1 MSSKHTGKN
10 DVTQKL
16 FVEAG
21 TGIGR
26 EKDGQRRCLGCME
39 LYSEE
44 YEVCPYCGYTI
55 AEEVENALHMF
66 PGTVLYDKYIIGRV
80 IGYGG
85 FGVTYLAWDT
95 VLQIKVAIKEY
106 LPSEFSTRAAGQ
118 TQITV
123 FSGDKTKQFNDGMEK
138 FVDEAKRLAKFR
150 SENGIVKIF
159 DSFNE
164 NGTAYIAMEYLQGE
178 TLAERLEREKTIPVE
193 ESIQML
199 MPIIESLNRVH
210 DEGIIHR
217 DIAPDNIF
225 LTNKGE
231 VKLIDF
237 GASRYATTS
246 RSRSLTVIIKPGFSA
261 EEQYRSRGDQGS
273 HTDVYSVG
281 ACLYKM
287 ITGQAP
293 PDAMERRALFEK
305 NGKDMLVPIK
315 KFIKDIDP
323 RRENAIY
330 NALNIRIEDRT
341 PDMISLAGELLSEE
355 PVKKRRSGIK
365 KIDPLTWPLWAK
377 IGIPTGL
384 VAAITLCVLFA
395 FGIIGP
401 KSELET
407 RFVVPEG
414 QTLIPNVVAGTLED
428 AKSKLKAEN
437 LNWQIAGKVIST
449 VIDRD
454 FVLRQDPDAFN
465 VVDQGTI
472 IDIIISD
479 GHGMGTV
486 PDVVGLTIEL
496 ATEKLKEAGY
506 LVKTVEESSD
516 IYASGAVISQ
526 EYEAGTMLEKENEI
540 QLVVSTGPEGIDRTK
555 VVKVPSILGMD
566 YDEAKKLLADFKLY
580 PAIDEE
586 VYNSSIPDN
595 QIMGQNPLA
604 NTEAHQGDT
613 IYVTVNRGT
622 QTVYVP
628 DVVNK
633 TLEMALSELENA
645 GLSVATKEAQN
656 AEYAPGVVFQQS
668 IKPGTS
674 VTVGT
679 QITVTVSSGFK
690 VKVPDLTG
698 KRSSDAQKTLV
709 DAGLATSI
717 TTEPSD
723 SVSKDRVI
731 THDYIGE
738 EVERGTTITLVVSS
752 GRDRTNSSGNGGSG
766 YTDEEEAEVAS
777 LVSLKVKNR
786 PNKTEYYVGDSL
798 DTSGLK
804 VIAVYSDDSEKD
816 VTSSCHVLDA
826 DLSNPGSVSVKV
838 TFEDNGI
845 EKTAS
850 FSVDVNKPKVKVT
863 AVDVPVNKTQELKA
877 TVEPEGTN
885 ISWSI
890 ADKNIAEISNGKVKG
905 IKAGRTQVT
914 ATITYAGEEYSSS
927 ATVNVYATDILPE
940 KVTLDPTSFTLR
952 IGGKQTIKAT
962 PYPANTTVKD
972 YKWTSSNSGIASV
985 NSNGEVQGVGAG
997 KATITVSLG
1006 GVKPEKDCTVTV
1018 VEAKVEK
1025 IEIIKNPT
1033 KTTGYY
1039 FTDKLDP
1046 SGIEVRVTYNDGSTT
1061 TIKDTSQLSFKHA
1074 AFEKRGNYTV
1084 TVTYK
1089 GASDTFTVSVSDATI
1104 SIDPVDPLSVKGN
1117 NKVQLKVNV
1126 NPAEIKNDVTFE
1138 SKNKDIATVDSKGIV
1153 TAKKAGKAKI
1163 HAYVKHGSVNLEA
1176 SVTVEVLSVEVK
1188 TVKKNKNPSKTSYY
1202 VGDKLD
1208 TSGMK
1213 IDLIYTDN
1221 STKTISPD
1229 NSTTVKFK
1237 VSGSDTL
1244 TPKDVSGGKATVVV
1258 GYAGTSSTYEFTVTA
1273 KTPSIKIDKTS
1284 LKLEAG
1290 SDGKEISATTVD
1302 CGDFYE
1308 ISWKSSNTSV
1318 ATVKKTGERKAEVTG
1333 ASEGSTQVKAVLTYK
1348 GYTYESAACDVTVEG
1363 AEIKSISI
1371 NTYPKTTYYIGD
1383 DFNDSGMKINVN
1395 YTNNTTEVKESGFT
1409 CNVDK
1414 IKKDTKTVT
1423 VSYGGFKTS
1432 FDLTVYT
1439 PEVTKFKYAS
1449 QNITTIMGETKK
1461 PDVTTK
1467 PEKEKGWTFKYTSS
1481 NKDIV
1486 SVAEDT
1492 GVAKGVNP
1500 GTATIT
1506 LTATYKGEYTVQIT
1520 DVLTVSERT
1529 PVSFTV
1535 NHEKATET
1543 YSLGATV
1550 NKSGISVNVTYD
1562 NGEIDN
1568 GDASGKINVYFKND
1582 EKTTVL
1588 SPDAITSKKEAFV
1601 YVYYGN
1607 IKNPQSFKVKVT
1619 PPTVKIDEDKL
1630 SLKSGKTATLKTS
1643 VANAGTYG
1651 YTVTWTSSNPDVAT
1665 VDSNGKV
1672 TAGTKSGTATIT
1684 SSIKFNDNTNLEY
1697 KSSNSCTVTVEADP
1711 PKIKLNQ
1718 SSLTLDYGKEDKSLS
1733 ASVSNADSGYTLSW
1747 ETNDSSIVTVSGE
1760 KSATIK
1766 AVGVGSTQVR
1776 AVVTYNGTNYYSD
1789 WCTVTVN
1796 EAQNS
1801 SENEG

>member
-21 TGIGR
+21 TGIGH

-55 AEEVENALHMF
+55 EEEVENALHMF

-138 FVDEAKRLAKFR
+138 FIDEAKRLAKFR

-159 DSFNE
+159 DSFGE

-178 TLAERLEREKTIPVE
+178 TLAERLEREKTIPIE

-199 MPIIESLNRVH
+199 MPIIESLNKVH

-261 EEQYRSRGDQGS
+261 EEQYRSRGDQGP

-305 NGKDMLVPIK
+305 NGRDMLVPIK

-401 KSELET
+401 KSDLET

-454 FVLRQDPDAFN
+454 LVLRQEPDAFN
-465 VVDQGTI
+465 VVDHGTV

-486 PDVVGLTIEL
+486 PDVIGLTIEL

-506 LVKTVEESSD
+506 TVKTVEESSD
-516 IYASGAVISQ
+516 IYASGAVIAQ
-526 EYEAGTMLEKENEI
+526 EYEAGTMLEKDNEI
-540 QLVVSTGPEGIDRTK
+540 QLTVSTGPEGIDRTK
-555 VVKVPSILGMD
+555 VVTVPSILGMD
-566 YDEAKKLLADFKLY
+566 YEAAKKLLADFNLF

-586 VYNSSIPDN
+586 VFNSSIPDN

-604 NTEAHQGDT
+604 NTQAHQGDT

-633 TLEMALSELENA
+633 TLEMALSELEEA
-645 GLSVATKEAQN
+645 GLNVSTKEAQN

-674 VTVGT
+674 VTIGT
-679 QITVTVSSGFK
+679 SITVTVSSGVK

-698 KRSSDAQKTLV
+698 QRASTAQQTLAN
-709 DAGLATSI
+709 AGLASSI

-723 SVSKDRVI
+723 SVARDRVI

-738 EVERGTTITLVVSS
+738 EVERGTSITLVVSS
-752 GRDRTNSSGNGGSG
+752 GRDRTNSGGNGGNNDDSG
-766 YTDEEEAEVAS
+766 NEASVAS

-804 VIAVYSDDSEKD
+804 VVAVYSDDSEKD
-816 VTSSCHVLDA
+816 VTSNCHVLDA
-826 DLSNPGSVSVKV
+826 DLSNAGSISVKV

-850 FSVDVNKPKVKVT
+850 FSVEVNKPSVKLESSFNLAVNQEITLTAKVKPET
-863 AVDVPVNKTQELKA
+863 VN
-877 TVEPEGTN
+877 V
-885 ISWSI
+885 SWSI
-890 ADKNIAEISNGKVKG
+890 DDDKIAEISGDKLKG
-905 IKAGRTQVT
+905 VKAGRTRVT
-914 ATITYAGEEYSSS
+914 ATISYGNEEYTAS
-927 ATVNVYATDILPE
+927 ATVNVSSGKIPVE
-940 KVTLDPTSFTLR
+940 KVVLDRTSLTLR
-952 IGGKQTIKAT
+952 VGGKQTLKVT
-962 PYPANTTVKD
+962 PIPANATDPKYTWK
-972 YKWTSSNSGIASV
+972 SSNTSV
-985 NSNGEVQGVGAG
+985 AGVSNNGEVLGVGDG
-997 KATITVSLG
+997 KATITVTEAG
-1006 GVKPEKDCTVTV
+1006 GAKSNPPCTVTV
-1018 VEAKVEK
+1018 EPATLER
-1025 IEIIKNPT
+1025 IEIVTKPKNLEYYPTDTVSLAGIKIAA
-1033 KTTGYY
+1033 YY
-1039 FTDKLDP
+1039 N
-1046 SGIEVRVTYNDGSTT
+1046 VGSPIYIT
-1061 TIKDTSQLSFKHA
+1061 DTSLLTFKHA
-1074 AFEKRGNYTV
+1074 SFTKKGDYEV

-1089 GASDTFTVSVSDATI
+1089 GKSASYKVEVRDATMTLTC
-1104 SIDPVDPLSVKGN
+1104 PVGSLTTKGSTTA
-1117 NKVQLKVNV
+1117 QLEVNV
-1126 NPAEIKNDVTFE
+1126 KPESLQGKVKFTSENDCA
-1138 SKNKDIATVDSKGIV
+1138 KVDSKGVV
-1153 TAKKAGKAKI
+1153 TALKAGTAKI
-1163 HAYVKHGSVNLEA
+1163 TATVTHGDVTLKRTISIKIMDLEIT
-1176 SVTVEVLSVEVK
+1176 SINI
-1188 TVKKNKNPSKTSYY
+1188 KKEPTKKEYY
-1202 VGDKLD
+1202 IGDTID

-1213 IDLIYTDN
+1213 IELVYSDKSKETIDPN
-1221 STKTISPD
+1221 GSTKVRFK
-1229 NSTTVKFK
+1229 NSNSEVLKSNDI
-1237 VSGSDTL
+1237 SGS
-1244 TPKDVSGGKATVVV
+1244 KATVVV
-1258 GYAGTSSTYEFTVTA
+1258 SYSGVSGTKSFTVTA
-1273 KTPSIKIDKTS
+1273 KTPSIKIDTAS
-1284 LKLEAG
+1284 CTLDAG
-1290 SDGKEISATTVD
+1290 GKAKQVNVSNYV
-1302 CGDFYE
+1302 CGDHYE
-1308 ISWKSSNTSV
+1308 ITWESSNAKVASV
-1318 ATVKKTGERKAEVTG
+1318 SKDSSNEMKAEIKGVG
-1333 ASEGSTQVKAVLTYK
+1333 EGEAQIKAVLTYK
-1348 GYTYESAACDVTVEG
+1348 GSKYYSEACKVTVKG
-1363 AEIKSISI
+1363 ATITSIEIKDEPK
-1371 NTYPKTTYYIGD
+1371 NTSNYYIGD
-1383 DFNDSGMKINVN
+1383 NLDTSGMSIIVKYSTGKSETVSKG
-1395 YTNNTTEVKESGFT
+1395 YTV
-1409 CNVDK
+1409 NVDK
-1414 IKKDTKTVT
+1414 LTSKGSQTVT
-1423 VSYGGFKTS
+1423 VSYGGKTDTFTVSVKEPQIS
-1432 FDLTVYT
+1432 FSFPAETLSTSKAETLAADVKCTPSEGWDL
-1439 PEVTKFKYAS
+1439 KF
-1449 QNITTIMGETKK
+1449 
-1461 PDVTTK
+1461 
-1467 PEKEKGWTFKYTSS
+1467 TSS
-1481 NKDIV
+1481 
-1486 SVAEDT
+1486 DT
-1492 GVAKGVNP
+1492 SIATVGENGVVTGQGA
-1500 GTATIT
+1500 GTVTIT
-1506 LTATYKGEYTVQIT
+1506 LVAKYK
-1520 DVLTVSERT
+1520 D
-1529 PVSFTV
+1529 
-1535 NHEKATET
+1535 T
-1543 YSLGATV
+1543 YSSRDLKQQIKIEDVQPLSFEISSPPKKMTYYIGESFAVDGLMVKVYYSNGTTDSRDSSGLITASLTKNKEKPELKIDPSMVSRGIAT
-1550 NKSGISVNVTYD
+1550 
-1562 NGEIDN
+1562 
-1568 GDASGKINVYFKND
+1568 
-1582 EKTTVL
+1582 
-1588 SPDAITSKKEAFV
+1588 V
-1601 YVYYGN
+1601 YVYYGDFTEPET
-1607 IKNPQSFKVKVT
+1607 IQI
-1619 PPTVKIDEDKL
+1619 TVKTPKITISPTSL
-1630 SLKSGKTATLKTS
+1630 SLEEGEKGELEVSSVDVSSDNKSYSVSSWEVKDTGIATVS
-1643 VANAGTYG
+1643 ANGDKKEATINAKSAGT
-1651 YTVTWTSSNPDVAT
+1651 
-1665 VDSNGKV
+1665 
-1672 TAGTKSGTATIT
+1672 
-1684 SSIKFNDNTNLEY
+1684 
-1697 KSSNSCTVTVEADP
+1697 
-1711 PKIKLNQ
+1711 
-1718 SSLTLDYGKEDKSLS
+1718 
-1733 ASVSNADSGYTLSW
+1733 
-1747 ETNDSSIVTVSGE
+1747 
-1760 KSATIK
+1760 
-1766 AVGVGSTQVR
+1766 TQVR
-1776 AVVTYNGTNYYSD
+1776 AVMKYLDYTYYSD
-1789 WCTVTVN
+1789 WCTVTVK
-1796 EAQNS
+1796 EKETTTKEPAPSEDAQAVDTQD
-1801 SENEG
+1801 E

>member
-178 TLAERLEREKTIPVE
+178 TLAERLERDKTIPVE

-414 QTLIPNVVAGTLED
+414 QTLIPNVIAGSLED
-428 AKSKLKAEN
+428 AKSKLKKEN
-437 LNWQIAGKVIST
+437 LNWQIVGKVISP
-449 VIDRD
+449 IIEREY
-454 FVLRQDPDAFN
+454 VLRQNPDAFN
-465 VVDQGTI
+465 VVDQGTVVEI
-472 IDIIISD
+472 TISD
-479 GHGMGTV
+479 GRGMGNMI
-486 PDVVGLTIEL
+486 DAVGKTIEL
-496 ATEKLKEAGY
+496 ATEELKEAGFG
-506 LVKTVEESSD
+506 VKVVEKPSD
-516 IYASGAVISQ
+516 IWGAGTVIEQ
-526 EYEAGTMLEKENEI
+526 EYPKGTPLEKETVI
-540 QLVVSTGPEGIDRTK
+540 QLTVSTGPEGIDRTK

-566 YDEAKKLLADFKLY
+566 YDEAKKLLADFKLF

-586 VYNSSIPDN
+586 VYNSSIPEN

-622 QTVYVP
+622 QTFYVP
-628 DVVNK
+628 DVFEM
-633 TLEMALSELENA
+633 TLERALSELENA
-645 GLSVATKEAQN
+645 GLQVTTKEAQD
-656 AEYAPGVVFQQS
+656 AEHAPGVVIQQS
-668 IKPGTS
+668 LKPGTE
-674 VTVGT
+674 VTYGT
-679 QITVTVSSGFK
+679 QITITVSSGFK

-698 KRSSDAQKTLV
+698 KRSAEAQKTLV
-709 DAGLATSI
+709 NAGLAAPI
-717 TTEPSD
+717 TTEASD
-723 SVSKDRVI
+723 SVAKDRVI

-738 EVERGTTITLVVSS
+738 EVEIGTTITLVVSS
-752 GRDRTNSSGNGGSG
+752 GRERTNSSGNGGGG
-766 YTDEEEAEVAS
+766 YTDEEEEEVAS
-777 LVSLKVKNR
+777 LVSLSVSSR
-786 PNKTEYYVGDSL
+786 PKKTEYYVGDSL

-804 VIAVYSDDSEKD
+804 VEAKYSDDTKKD

-826 DLSNPGSVSVKV
+826 DLSNAGTVSVKV

-845 EKTAS
+845 EKTTS
-850 FSVDVNKPKVKVT
+850 FTVNVNKPKVKVT

-877 TVEPEGTN
+877 TVEPEDAKVT
-885 ISWSI
+885 WSI
-890 ADKNIAEISNGKVKG
+890 ADKNIAEISDGKVKG
-905 IKAGRTQVT
+905 LKAGRTQVT
-914 ATITYAGEEYSSS
+914 ATISYGGEEYSSS
-927 ATVNVYATDILPE
+927 ATVNVYATDILPT

-962 PYPANTTVKD
+962 PFPANTTVKD

-1006 GVKPEKDCTVTV
+1006 NVSAKCSVTV
-1018 VEAKVEK
+1018 VEAQVTK
-1025 IEIIKNPT
+1025 IDIIKEPK

-1046 SGIEVRVTYNDGSTT
+1046 SGIEVRVTYNDNSTT
-1061 TIKDTSQLSFKHA
+1061 TIKDTSQLTFKHA

-1138 SKNKDIATVDSKGIV
+1138 SKNKDIATVDSKGVV

-1163 HAYVKHGSVNLEA
+1163 YAYVKHGSVNLEA
-1176 SVTVEVLSVEVK
+1176 YVTVEVLSVEVK

-1213 IDLIYTDN
+1213 LDLIYTDN

-1318 ATVKKTGERKAEVTG
+1318 ATVKKAGERKAEVTG

-1348 GYTYESAACDVTVEG
+1348 GYTYESAACNVTVEG
-1363 AEIKSISI
+1363 AEITSISI
-1371 NTYPKTTYYIGD
+1371 HTKPKTTYWIGD
-1383 DFNDSGMKINVN
+1383 DFDDSGMEIKVHYSNG
-1395 YTNNTTEVKESGFT
+1395 TTQVEDSGFT
-1409 CNVDK
+1409 CDVDK
-1414 IKKDTKTVT
+1414 IKKDTKSVT

-1432 FDLTVYT
+1432 LDLTVHI
-1439 PEVTKFKYAS
+1439 PQVTKFEYTTH
-1449 QNITTIMGETKK
+1449 NVTTIKGETDK
-1461 PDVTTK
+1461 PTVTTN
-1467 PEKEKGWTFKYTSS
+1467 PSSGWTFRFTSS
-1481 NKDIV
+1481 NKDVLSV
-1486 SVAEDT
+1486 SEDE
-1492 GVAKGVNP
+1492 GVAKGVSP
-1500 GTATIT
+1500 GKETIT
-1506 LTATYKGEYTVQIT
+1506 LTATYKGEYTVEQT
-1520 DVLTVSERT
+1520 W
-1529 PVSFTV
+1529 SFTV
-1535 NHEKATET
+1535 LEATPKSFTINTKPDKTT
-1543 YSLGATV
+1543 YSIGDEIVKT
-1550 NKSGISVNVTYD
+1550 GISVDVTYKGISEPD
-1562 NGEIDN
+1562 V
-1568 GDASGKINVYFKND
+1568 GDKSEAIKVYFENKSTTLTPDMVND
-1582 EKTTVL
+1582 RT
-1588 SPDAITSKKEAFV
+1588 KKAVV
-1601 YVYYGN
+1601 YVYYGEGSN
-1607 IKNPQSFKVKVT
+1607 QLGPEKFEVSVKT
-1619 PPTVKIDEDKL
+1619 PT
-1630 SLKSGKTATLKTS
+1630 
-1643 VANAGTYG
+1643 
-1651 YTVTWTSSNPDVAT
+1651 
-1665 VDSNGKV
+1665 
-1672 TAGTKSGTATIT
+1672 
-1684 SSIKFNDNTNLEY
+1684 
-1697 KSSNSCTVTVEADP
+1697 
-1711 PKIKLNQ
+1711 IKLNKT
-1718 SSLTLDYGKEDKSLS
+1718 SMTLDYDDEDTSLS
-1733 ASVSNADSGYTLSW
+1733 ASVSDAGSIGHTLSW
-1747 ETNDSSIVTVSGE
+1747 ETKDSSIVSVSGE
-1760 KSATIK
+1760 NKATIK
-1766 AVGVGSTQVR
+1766 AEGAGSTQVR
-1776 AVVTYNGTNYYSD
+1776 AVLTYEGGKKYYSD
-1789 WCTVTVN
+1789 WCNVTVK
-1796 EAQNS
+1796 EEETTTTTTQKDTEP
-1801 SENEG
+1801 SEQAVAVDEES

>member
-1 MSSKHTGKN
+1 MNSKHTGKM

-21 TGIGR
+21 TGIGH

-44 YEVCPYCGYTI
+44 YEICPYCGYTI
-55 AEEVENALHMF
+55 EEEVENALHMF

-178 TLAERLEREKTIPVE
+178 TLAERLEREKTIPIE

-199 MPIIESLNRVH
+199 MPIIESLNKVH

-261 EEQYRSRGDQGS
+261 EEQYRSRGDQGP

-401 KSELET
+401 KSDLET

-414 QTLIPNVVAGTLED
+414 QTLIPNVVAGSLED
-428 AKSKLKAEN
+428 AKNKLKAEN

-449 VIDRD
+449 VIEREH
-454 FVLRQDPDAFN
+454 VLRQEPDAFN
-465 VVDQGTI
+465 VVDQGTVI
-472 IDIIISD
+472 GIIISD
-479 GHGMGTV
+479 GRGMGNMI
-486 PDVVGLTIEL
+486 DAVGKTIEL
-496 ATEKLKEAGY
+496 ATEELKEAGFG
-506 LVKTVEESSD
+506 VKVVEKSSD
-516 IYASGAVISQ
+516 IWGAGTVIEQ
-526 EYEAGTMLEKENEI
+526 EYPKGTPLEKETVIE
-540 QLVVSTGPEGIDRTK
+540 LTVSTGPEGIDRTK
-555 VVKVPSILGMD
+555 VVTVPSILGMD
-566 YDEAKKLLADFKLY
+566 YEAAKKLLADFNLF

-586 VYNSSIPDN
+586 VFNASIPDN

-604 NTEAHQGDT
+604 NTQAHQGDT

-645 GLSVATKEAQN
+645 GLVVSTKEAQN

-668 IKPGTS
+668 IKPNTSVAIGTS
-674 VTVGT
+674 
-679 QITVTVSSGFK
+679 ITVTVSSGFK

-698 KRSSDAQKTLV
+698 QRAATAQQTLSN
-709 DAGLATSI
+709 AGLASKI

-723 SVSKDRVI
+723 SVARDRVI

-738 EVERGTTITLVVSS
+738 EVERGTSITLVVSS
-752 GRDRTNSSGNGGSG
+752 GRDRTNSGNSGGNNSN
-766 YTDEEEAEVAS
+766 TENEAPVAS

-786 PNKTEYYVGDSL
+786 PNKTEYYVGDNL

-804 VIAVYSDDSEKD
+804 VVAVYSDDSEKD

-826 DLSNPGSVSVKV
+826 DLSSSGSISVKV

-850 FSVDVNKPKVKVT
+850 FSVNVNKPSVKLESSFSVAVNQEIPLTAKVK
-863 AVDVPVNKTQELKA
+863 
-877 TVEPEGTN
+877 PEDLN
-885 ISWSI
+885 VSWSI
-890 ADKNIAEISNGKVKG
+890 DDEKIATVSGDKLKG
-905 IKAGRTQVT
+905 VKAGRTRVT
-914 ATITYAGEEYSSS
+914 ATVSYGNEEYSAS
-927 ATVNVYATDILPE
+927 ATVNVSSGEIPVE
-940 KVTLDPTSFTLR
+940 KIVLDKTSLTLR
-952 IGGKQTIKAT
+952 VGGKQTLKVT
-962 PYPANTTVKD
+962 PYPANATNPKYTWKSDNTNIVGV
-972 YKWTSSNSGIASV
+972 SNSG
-985 NSNGEVQGVGAG
+985 EVMGVSDSGG
-997 KATITVSLG
+997 KAIN
-1006 GVKPEKDCTVTV
+1006 VTV
-1018 VEAKVEK
+1018 VEAGGAKASCGVTVKPSELK
-1025 IEIIKNPT
+1025 SIEIVTPPKDLEYYPTDTVNLAGIKI
-1033 KTTGYY
+1033 KA
-1039 FTDKLDP
+1039 
-1046 SGIEVRVTYNDGSTT
+1046 VYNEGSPIYIT
-1061 TIKDTSQLSFKHA
+1061 DTSLLTFKHSP
-1074 AFEKRGNYTV
+1074 FTKKGNYEV

-1089 GASDTFTVSVSDATI
+1089 GKSASYKVEVRDATMTLTC
-1104 SIDPVDPLSVKGN
+1104 PVGSLTTKGSTTA
-1117 NKVQLKVNV
+1117 QLEVNV
-1126 NPAEIKNDVTFE
+1126 KPETLQ
-1138 SKNKDIATVDSKGIV
+1138 SKVKFTSENGCAKVDSKGVV
-1153 TAKKAGKAKI
+1153 TALKAGTAKI
-1163 HAYVKHGSVNLEA
+1163 TATVTHGD
-1176 SVTVEVLSVEVK
+1176 VTL
-1188 TVKKNKNPSKTSYY
+1188 SKTISIKVMDLEITSINIKKEPTKKEYY
-1202 VGDKLD
+1202 IGDTID

-1213 IDLIYTDN
+1213 IELVYSDKSKETIDPN
-1221 STKTISPD
+1221 GSTK
-1229 NSTTVKFK
+1229 VKFK
-1237 VSGSDTL
+1237 NSGSEVLKSNDVSSGKAVVVVTYSGVSGT
-1244 TPKDVSGGKATVVV
+1244 KN
-1258 GYAGTSSTYEFTVTA
+1258 FTVTA
-1273 KTPSIKIDKTS
+1273 KTPSIKIDTS
-1284 LKLEAG
+1284 SCELEAG
-1290 SDGKEISATTVD
+1290 GKAKQINVSNYVCGDHYEIAWESSNSKVASVSKTDSDG
-1302 CGDFYE
+1302 F
-1308 ISWKSSNTSV
+1308 
-1318 ATVKKTGERKAEVTG
+1318 KAEIHG
-1333 ASEGSTQVKAVLTYK
+1333 IGEGEAQIKAVLTYK
-1348 GYTYESAACDVTVEG
+1348 GSKYYSEVCKVKVKGATVE
-1363 AEIKSISI
+1363 EISVKSK
-1371 NTYPKTTYYIGD
+1371 PKKTTYYIGD
-1383 DFNDSGMKINVN
+1383 SFDATGMTIEVVYSNGKTETVKSGFDCKSDAFTTSGNQNVIVT
-1395 YTNNTTEVKESGFT
+1395 YGGAQTAVQVEVKT
-1409 CNVDK
+1409 PTIK
-1414 IKKDTKTVT
+1414 IGMNKIDITNAKGEQRKIDIT
-1423 VSYGGFKTS
+1423 
-1432 FDLTVYT
+1432 LT
-1439 PEVTKFKYAS
+1439 PET
-1449 QNITTIMGETKK
+1449 
-1461 PDVTTK
+1461 
-1467 PEKEKGWTFKYTSS
+1467 GWKLEFTS
-1481 NKDIV
+1481 NKD
-1486 SVAEDT
+1486 SVAQVSKTDGVVQGISAGKAIVTIKGKYGEGNYINYGTVEVEVTADT
-1492 GVAKGVNP
+1492 PTGFSISKSPTKMTYRIGETVDISGMRVRVEYKISEPDDLDSSGLVTAKFGNRSGQSEVLKP
-1500 GTATIT
+1500 
-1506 LTATYKGEYTVQIT
+1506 EYVT
-1520 DVLTVSERT
+1520 
-1529 PVSFTV
+1529 
-1535 NHEKATET
+1535 NGKATVIVE
-1543 YSLGATV
+1543 YAGLGGAKQFEV
-1550 NKSGISVNVTYD
+1550 
-1562 NGEIDN
+1562 E
-1568 GDASGKINVYFKND
+1568 
-1582 EKTTVL
+1582 
-1588 SPDAITSKKEAFV
+1588 
-1601 YVYYGN
+1601 
-1607 IKNPQSFKVKVT
+1607 VT
-1619 PPTVKIDEDKL
+1619 PPTVKL
-1630 SLKSGKTATLKTS
+1630 NKTS
-1643 VANAGTYG
+1643 GVTLEEGTSD
-1651 YTVTWTSSNPDVAT
+1651 SST
-1665 VDSNGKV
+1665 L
-1672 TAGTKSGTATIT
+1672 
-1684 SSIKFNDNTNLEY
+1684 SIK
-1697 KSSNSCTVTVEADP
+1697 SVTDAG
-1711 PKIKLNQ
+1711 
-1718 SSLTLDYGKEDKSLS
+1718 SYDY
-1733 ASVSNADSGYTLSW
+1733 NISW
-1747 ETNDSSIVTVSGE
+1747 ETNNSSVVSVSGNE
-1760 KSATIK
+1760 KTAKLVANREGT
-1766 AVGVGSTQVR
+1766 AEVR
-1776 AVVTYNGTNYYSD
+1776 AVIAFKSNPSVKYYSD

-1796 EAQNS
+1796 EKETTTVEPES
-1801 SENEG
+1801 SEEAQAVDSQDE